1 MLTIR
6 TYIVLPLLAHW
17 GEVLISHQLQSQ
29 DRILLSISLCFVGC
43 YREKKN
49 LDISTVAERARGT
62 AALTAFCQS
71 GRFFEPSSKA
81 EMPVQGNLLSSYCI
95 LYSVYGSR

>member
-17 GEVLISHQLQSQ
+17 GGGHFALCKIGSFSRSLSA
-29 DRILLSISLCFVGC
+29 LLVVCSI
-43 YREKKN
+43 EKN
-49 LDISTVAERARGT
+49 LGISTVAERARGT

-81 EMPVQGNLLSSYCI
+81 EMPVQGNLLSSYCV
-95 LYSVYGSR
+95 LYSMYGSR